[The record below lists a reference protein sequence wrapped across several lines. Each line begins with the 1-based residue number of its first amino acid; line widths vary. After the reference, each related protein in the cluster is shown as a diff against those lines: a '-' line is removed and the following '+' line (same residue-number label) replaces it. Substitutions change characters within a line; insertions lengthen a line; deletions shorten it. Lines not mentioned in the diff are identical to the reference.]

1 MEEKI
6 TIETIDKLA
15 DLSKLS
21 FNDEEKQVLLGQVN
35 DIITML
41 KDCDDVTVA
50 DSENVRTQ
58 RLRDLRDY
66 EVVESMDISDAL
78 RNAPNAYN
86 GYFVVP
92 KVVD

>member
-41 KDCDDVTVA
+41 KDCDDVTVT

-58 RLRDLRDY
+58 RLRDLRDD

-78 RNAPNAYN
+78 RNAPNAHN

>member
-58 RLRDLRDY
+58 RLRDLRDD

-78 RNAPNAYN
+78 RNAPNAHN